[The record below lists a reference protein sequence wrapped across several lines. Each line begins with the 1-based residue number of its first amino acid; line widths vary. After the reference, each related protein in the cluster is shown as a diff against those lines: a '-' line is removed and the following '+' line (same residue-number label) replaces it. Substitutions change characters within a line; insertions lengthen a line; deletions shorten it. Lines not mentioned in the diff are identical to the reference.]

1 VDVLVRLEE
10 RPSDSPVLAH
20 VNSMPVLPFGTHSR
34 RDVVTLYGD
43 PDAQSLALALAASV
57 ESEQVEITRTGVVR
71 HLGVWPDRGAVGD
84 AAWRDG
90 ATGHLV
96 TRDVDIPLT
105 ILEERARQLLDE
117 CGADLRRLTAGLK
130 MPDWPEG
137 TGRAITFSFSPALA
151 GAGSGEIDLLDGLR
165 EADGMAFD
173 LEGD

>member
-1 VDVLVRLEE
+1 MDVLVRLEE
-10 RPSDSPVLAH
+10 RPTDSPVLAH
-20 VNSMPVLPFGTHSR
+20 VNSMPVFPFGTRSR

-43 PDAQSLALALAASV
+43 PDANALALALAASV
-57 ESEQVEITRTGVVR
+57 ESGQLENSRTGVVR

-90 ATGHLV
+90 ATGRLIS
-96 TRDVDIPLT
+96 RDVDIPLT

-137 TGRAITFSFSPALA
+137 MGRAISFSFSPALTA
-151 GAGSGEIDLLDGLR
+151 AGSGELDMLDELR

-173 LEGD
+173 QESD